1 MSLFSFLGLGFSAIA
16 ANAQKAQGEAALAA
30 SKRQA
35 YDIETEMEVQAA
47 QALAKDNVRHDEYKL
62 SMSSNMA
69 LFSAFGNVNSASWK
83 AAVDREK
90 QVLSNDLYA
99 IATQGEIDIYR
110 TKSERR
116 IALEE
121 GYARKTAAN
130 IGAFTTMATGIMN
143 FADTYSKAGKGTG

>member
-1 MSLFSFLGLGFSAIA
+1 
-16 ANAQKAQGEAALAA
+16 
-30 SKRQA
+30 
-35 YDIETEMEVQAA
+35 
-47 QALAKDNVRHDEYKL
+47 
-62 SMSSNMA
+62 
-69 LFSAFGNVNSASWK
+69 
-83 AAVDREK
+83 
-90 QVLSNDLYA
+90 VLSDDLYA

-116 IALEE
+116 VALEE